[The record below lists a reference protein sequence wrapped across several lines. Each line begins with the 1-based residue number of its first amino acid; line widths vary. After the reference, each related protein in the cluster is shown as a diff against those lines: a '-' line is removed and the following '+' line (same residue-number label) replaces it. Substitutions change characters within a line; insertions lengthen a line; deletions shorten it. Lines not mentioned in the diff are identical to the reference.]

1 MNNVVFVQVINL
13 CNYHVNIYF
22 LQEAHRL
29 HATLNPLLLGNSI
42 ARLLP
47 VISMLPPLKSAVLI
61 VMDSFLREEMMRAV
75 KPALVWKEISA

>member
-1 MNNVVFVQVINL
+1 M
-13 CNYHVNIYF
+13 YF
-22 LQEAHRL
+22 LQEVHRL

-61 VMDSFLREEMMRAV
+61 VMDSFLREMMRVV
-75 KPALVWKEISA
+75 KPALVWKEISALVCIFAGQLQRGLGLPICT